1 MTRIRTAED
10 VGAIIRARRRRL
22 ELTQQELAQRAGV
35 SRQLIVA
42 LEHGKERAALS
53 SLLRVLLE
61 LDLDVDLSPSGAG
74 ATDSEREPAID
85 LSRYLSGFIE
95 METP

>member
-22 ELTQQELAQRAGV
+22 GLTQQDLALRARV

-61 LDLDVDLSPSGAG
+61 LDLDVDLSPGGAG
-74 ATDSEREPAID
+74 STDSEEEPALD
-85 LSRYLSGFIE
+85 LSQYLSSFVAKK
-95 METP
+95 TP